1 MVRSHFF
8 WKLYASYVLLVV
20 LAVTT
25 VGVLVGRSITSDSLS
40 EVESSLRVRAVLLR
54 DVAARSTGE
63 PDSLQARV
71 TALGAA
77 VQTRLTVIA
86 ADGTVIADSDQ
97 SPSSMDNHGT
107 RPEVLAAAADGSGT
121 ATRFSRTVASIMMY
135 HALTVRD
142 GETLLG
148 YVRSALPLT
157 VVEERQ
163 NELRLLIVSA
173 GFIVTLIAMLLG
185 LFVTR
190 RVTAPLVSM
199 TGVAEA
205 IAGGMYSERVNT
217 HSRDEIGKLS
227 SAFNKMAS
235 ELEERIATITEDR
248 GKLLTVLSG
257 MVEGVVA
264 VDQELR
270 ILHLNASAERILSVV
285 ASTSIG
291 KPIWEVTRLLK
302 VNETIEQAL
311 QEGKEVTGE
320 ICLQQDAKARIVEL
334 HAAPLRNGH
343 TEPKGVVLVL
353 HEVTELRRLETV
365 RQDFV
370 ANVSHELKTPI
381 TAIRGLVETV
391 LDDGEM
397 TPETRTRFLRKAQ
410 DQSMRLSRLVSDL
423 LTLSRLESQD
433 GVRQNEALE
442 LRDLVEASVAN
453 FQPTAEEKQVSLSVE
468 LPESAVCVLGDW
480 DALELVFNNLLD
492 NALKYTPSNGI
503 VRVRVRSESEEVFVE
518 IEDSGIGISPEHH
531 DRIFERF
538 YRVDNA
544 RSREL
549 GGTGLGLSIVKHI
562 CKVHGGAV
570 AVKSVPGTGSVFSV
584 RLPLS
589 SASE

>member
-8 WKLYASYVLLVV
+8 WKLYASYVVLVV
-20 LAVTT
+20 LAVAT
-25 VGVLVGRSITSDSLS
+25 VGVLVGRSITSDSLN

-77 VQTRLTVIA
+77 VETRLTVIA

-97 SPSSMDNHGT
+97 SPASMDNHGT
-107 RPEVLAAAADGSGT
+107 RPEVLAAAAEGSGT
-121 ATRFSRTVASIMMY
+121 ATRFSRTVASSMMY

-163 NELRLLIVSA
+163 NELWLLIVSA

-311 QEGKEVTGE
+311 QEGKEVTDE
-320 ICLQQDAKARIVEL
+320 ICLQQDAKERIVEL

-397 TPETRTRFLRKAQ
+397 TPEIRTRFLRKAQ

-423 LTLSRLESQD
+423 LTLSRLESHD

-453 FQPTAEEKQVSLSVE
+453 FQPTAEEKKVSLSVE
-468 LPESAVCVLGDW
+468 LPESAVRVLGDW

-492 NALKYTPSNGI
+492 NALKYTPANGI
-503 VRVRVRSESEEVFVE
+503 VRVQVRSESEEVSVK

-538 YRVDNA
+538 YRVDKA

-549 GGTGLGLSIVKHI
+549 GGTGLGLSIVNHI

-570 AVKSVPGTGSVFSV
+570 AVQSVPGTGSVFSV